1 MAEWQILE
9 WDLATPVREELKA
22 QGYYPE
28 IIDVG
33 GTPAVSPK
41 KMKLKTLGRLVDPRL
56 PREGAPVRVE
66 RAEAQFMWVDV
77 RVSIGE
83 EEGLSLEAIES
94 IANDPLLHQRLF
106 DAVQAP
112 FRQACKRIAYH
123 IKIYDIHMAKPQN
136 RSAPGQLDRHPKTIE
151 LVNKIRTELTG
162 AQRTGAQNLAAV
174 QTNLTVE
181 LAGKQTTKKKIKVGF
196 KIFLGVAAVVCCV
209 VATVAT
215 WGVAGGLL
223 AGAAIVAGGRALID
237 TSKALN
243 DQLVGADTVRK
254 RLMKAVELFQKS
266 NSMNGAK
273 RTAEAIANSMIK
285 AGAIGY
291 NLLGIGKFAS
301 LSDVAEDV
309 DLYDE
314 KLCTIRASAH
324 ELSRKVNDRLK
335 EMDGLRN
342 AQKVPKAFRSTKKI
356 KIVPNASAVAREAW
370 KGKTVTRSKK
380 ELELHN
386 LLTKIPK
393 FHQAC
398 DAHLKALPGLKE
410 AVRQVIESKGAK
422 FMLLEK
428 WLDFSANVFLTT
440 VGTVGGIATWGGW
453 SDTFTVLGTADD
465 VVSEL
470 DQGISA
476 GQSSRYESEHG
487 RPRR

>member
-123 IKIYDIHMAKPQN
+123 IKIYDIHLAKPQN
-136 RSAPGQLDRHPKTIE
+136 RAAPGQLDRHPKTIE

-162 AQRTGAQNLAAV
+162 AQRTGAQ
-174 QTNLTVE
+174 NLTVE

-273 RTAEAIANSMIK
+273 RTAE
-285 AGAIGY
+285 
-291 NLLGIGKFAS
+291 GIGKFAS

-324 ELSRKVNDRLK
+324 ELSRKVNDRFK